1 MVWKYEKFK
10 GDGAIY
16 AFCPKCGFY
25 HCPSSFNPQTMKCEI
40 SYQYNFCPMCGKHL
54 YNSHFK
60 DGVNVVWNERDIFE
74 RYNIEERK

>member
-25 HCPSSFNPQTMKCEI
+25 HNPSELNIEKLVCEVK
-40 SYQYNFCPMCGKHL
+40 YQYNFCPVCGEYL
-54 YNSHFK
+54 CDDSSEI
-60 DGVNVVWNERDIFE
+60 DVIWNERDIME
-74 RYNIEERK
+74 LYKNR

>member
-25 HCPSSFNPQTMKCEI
+25 K
-40 SYQYNFCPMCGKHL
+40 GKQIVETE
-54 YNSHFK
+54 K
-60 DGVNVVWNERDIFE
+60 KQKEQA
-74 RYNIEERK
+74 